1 MPGPGIHFKLGNV
14 QAIAPGTQVRV
25 VIGTAKPVMG
35 SLESVTDTDFVLTQ
49 GTGSQSYARPQIRS
63 ISVRKK
69 GHRLRNTLIGLG
81 VGAGLGLAVGYGFGR
96 NCPGWFCG
104 LSADA
109 DTAVGGVGGLA
120 VGTLAGVFWPTGGWR
135 KVYAP

>member
-1 MPGPGIHFKLGNV
+1 
-14 QAIAPGTQVRV
+14 